1 MNDGFENKSGTR
13 TNAWASSASSG
24 LPPAH
29 GLCSSE
35 NRCICSVELTSP
47 AERELN
53 ERAQNENENE
63 NENESEREREREAQN
78 ENESGQNES

>member
-1 MNDGFENKSGTR
+1 MPGMWRAPRAQTAAAGPEY
-13 TNAWASSASSG
+13 
-24 LPPAH
+24 
-29 GLCSSE
+29 SE

-63 NENESEREREREAQN
+63 NFVPMNENENERPRTRTRVN
-78 ENESGQNES
+78 ENES

>member
-1 MNDGFENKSGTR
+1 MPWRAPRAQTAAAGPEY
-13 TNAWASSASSG
+13 
-24 LPPAH
+24 
-29 GLCSSE
+29 SE

-53 ERAQNENENE
+53 ERAQNENENK
-63 NENESEREREREAQN
+63 NDSTNEREREREAQN